1 MFGTE
6 AMRRT
11 AATMLCLAWLLAA
24 PALSAEA
31 PETNGIIVY
40 QSDFGLKDGAVSAM
54 RGVAVSVDPTL
65 RLEDLTHEIPAF
77 DIWQGAY
84 RLNTTAPYWPSGT
97 VFVSVIDPGVGTERR
112 SVVLKTR
119 SGHYFVSPDNGTLT
133 LVAEDLGIAAVRAID
148 ESRYRRPGSE
158 RSYTFHGRDVYSYA
172 AAHLASGKT
181 NFDQIGPALPP
192 EVVAIAYQ
200 KPEVRGDMVR
210 GNIPILDVQYGNV
223 WTNIDRA
230 TFEQLGVAKGEE
242 VEVRIFNEGEQ
253 VFEGAMPYVST
264 FGDVPEGDTLLYL
277 NSVDNVAFAINWG
290 NFAETY
296 VIGSGP
302 AWRVELAKQKH

>member
-1 MFGTE
+1 MRG
-6 AMRRT
+6 AMTKIRLA
-11 AATMLCLAWLLAA
+11 AATLWLAA
-24 PALSAEA
+24 LLSASPIA
-31 PETNGIIVY
+31 AQDTNGIIVY
-40 QSDFGLKDGAVSAM
+40 QTDFGLKDGAVSAM

-84 RLNTTAPYWPSGT
+84 RLNTTAPYWPPGT
-97 VFVSVIDPGVGTERR
+97 VFVSVIDPGVGTARR

-158 RSYTFHGRDVYSYA
+158 QSYTFHGRDVYSYA
-172 AAHLASGKT
+172 AAHLASGRIS
-181 NFDQIGPALPP
+181 FEEIGPELPAK
-192 EVVAIAYQ
+192 VVAIPYQ
-200 KPEVRGDMVR
+200 KPEIEGEVVR
-210 GNIPILDVQYGNV
+210 GNIPILDIQFGNV

-230 TFEQLGVAKGEE
+230 TFEGLGVAKGERL
-242 VEVRIFNEGEQ
+242 EVRIFNEDEQ
-253 VFEGAMPYVST
+253 VFAGAMPYVST
-264 FGDVPEGDTLLYL
+264 FGDVPEGETLLYL
-277 NSVDNVAFAINWG
+277 NSVDNVALAINWG

-296 VIGSGP
+296 GIASGP
-302 AWRVELAKQKH
+302 EWRIELARRS